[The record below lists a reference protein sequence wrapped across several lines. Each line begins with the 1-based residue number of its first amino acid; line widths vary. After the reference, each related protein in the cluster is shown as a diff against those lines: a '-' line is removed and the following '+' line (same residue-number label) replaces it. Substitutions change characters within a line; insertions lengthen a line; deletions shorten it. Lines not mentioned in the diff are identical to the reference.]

1 MAEELEQAQP
11 AKCFA
16 DQFDDE
22 EVIYLFHKH
31 PIVMRKGL
39 ILGLLGPLAGV
50 LPAAINPGLGMGF
63 FFGGLVAGIILGALI
78 LFPSWVGWHFS
89 VFIITNQR
97 FIQIKQ
103 KGFFTRSVSDLGLS
117 QIQSV
122 NYEISGIQETLLKFG
137 TIIIQ
142 TYVGE
147 IVIHDIHNP
156 AKVQKKI
163 VGILRDYGVSRVD
176 YPGSSIASVNGQNEE
191 VLED

>member
-1 MAEELEQAQP
+1 M
-11 AKCFA
+11 
-16 DQFDDE
+16 
-22 EVIYLFHKH
+22 
-31 PIVMRKGL
+31 
-39 ILGLLGPLAGV
+39 
-50 LPAAINPGLGMGF
+50 
-63 FFGGLVAGIILGALI
+63 
-78 LFPSWVGWHFS
+78 GWHFS

-122 NYEISGIQETLLKFG
+122 SYEIAGIQETLLKFG

-156 AKVQKKI
+156 AKVQKQI
-163 VGILRDYGVSRVD
+163 VGILRDYGVSKID
-176 YPGSSIASVNGQNEE
+176 YPGASIASISGQNEE
-191 VLED
+191 IFED